1 MNEKQI
7 HNLKTYINWLPAIG
21 AVSSLISF
29 FYFFLIVNVELNL
42 NTILYCLMP
51 FFVFT
56 MVHIPA
62 KILIKK
68 RNKDEQKV

>member
-1 MNEKQI
+1 MDEKEI
-7 HNLKTYINWLPAIG
+7 HNLTTYINWLPAIG

-29 FYFFLIVNVELNL
+29 IYFFLIVNVEINL
-42 NTILYCLMP
+42 NTILYCFMP

-62 KILIKK
+62 KIIIKRRK
-68 RNKDEQKV
+68 KEVK

>member
-29 FYFFLIVNVELNL
+29 FYFFFNSKCRIKFKYNIVLFNAFLRIHYGTHSRKNS
-42 NTILYCLMP
+42 N
-51 FFVFT
+51 
-56 MVHIPA
+56 
-62 KILIKK
+62 
-68 RNKDEQKV
+68 